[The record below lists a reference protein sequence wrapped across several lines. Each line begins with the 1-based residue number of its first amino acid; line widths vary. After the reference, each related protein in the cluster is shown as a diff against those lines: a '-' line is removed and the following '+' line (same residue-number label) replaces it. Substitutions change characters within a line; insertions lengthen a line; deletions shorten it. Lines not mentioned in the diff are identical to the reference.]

1 MNIRDIVRKNL
12 PYFVLLSGVTVIDQI
27 VKHRVEKH
35 PEEFRQVVHNT
46 GFAGEKLKNRPEIVR
61 NTAALL
67 TALGM
72 ARLPFMADDS
82 KSDKAMKT
90 GWAVIMGGAL
100 SNTYDRVI
108 RKYVVDYIPK
118 GKYVYNL
125 GDFAIYS
132 GLLATIAGAII
143 DRKGKE

>member
-1 MNIRDIVRKNL
+1 MNIRSVFKSNL
-12 PYFVLLSGVTVIDQI
+12 PYFALLSGIAAIDQI
-27 VKHRVEKH
+27 VKYRVEKH
-35 PEEFRQVVHNT
+35 PEEFARVVRNT
-46 GFAGEKLKNRPEIVR
+46 GFAGERLKNRPDIVR
-61 NTAALL
+61 KTAVLL
-67 TALGM
+67 TVLGL

-82 KSDKAMKT
+82 KCDKAVKT
-90 GWAVIMGGAL
+90 GWAAIMGGAL
-100 SNTYDRVI
+100 SNTFDRVT

-132 GLLATIAGAII
+132 GLSVTVAGTVL

>member
-1 MNIRDIVRKNL
+1 MNIRSVFRNNL
-12 PYFVLLSGVTVIDQI
+12 PYFAFLSGVALIDQI

-35 PEEFRQVVHNT
+35 PEEFAQVVHNT
-46 GFAGEKLKNRPEIVR
+46 GFAGEKLKNRPDIVR
-61 NTAALL
+61 KTAFAL
-67 TALGM
+67 TALGI

-82 KSDKAMKT
+82 ESDRIMKT
-90 GWAVIMGGAL
+90 GWAMIMGGAL

-132 GLLATIAGAII
+132 GLSVTIAGAVL